1 LQYAV
6 ELQLTV
12 VPQKSKLTIWAI
24 QAHTISWDTQPLIKA
39 NERQSWL
46 TTIEIRLLSKLLN

>member
-1 LQYAV
+1 MSEFSATLFMIIIVLQYAV

-24 QAHTISWDTQPLIKA
+24 QAHTIS
-39 NERQSWL
+39 
-46 TTIEIRLLSKLLN
+46 